1 MDAKEAA
8 KRLGVSR
15 NTVLRWIREG
25 KLFAAVKNGPYGE
38 QYDIPEEEV
47 EAAKERTNL
56 PVIVQ
61 NVDIAKFREAVEQSV
76 QSVKGE
82 ISSLKK
88 ELEEVKEL
96 LKREQEARER
106 AERELAERDSLLVQ
120 VLEEI
125 QKNLKTPWWEKI
137 FRRKGE

>member
-25 KLFAAVKNGPYGE
+25 KIFATVKNGPYGE

-47 EAAKERTNL
+47 EAAKERVNL

-61 NVDIAKFREAVEQSV
+61 NMDIAKFR
-76 QSVKGE
+76 GE
-82 ISSLKK
+82 ISSLKR

-96 LKREQEARER
+96 LKREQEAREK
-106 AERELAERDSLLVQ
+106 AERKLAERDLLLVQ

-125 QKNLKTPWWEKI
+125 QKDLKTPWWEKI
-137 FRRKGE
+137 FRKRKGE

>member
-25 KLFAAVKNGPYGE
+25 KLFATVKNGPYGE

-47 EAAKERTNL
+47 EAAKERVNL

-61 NVDIAKFREAVEQSV
+61 NMDIAKFR
-76 QSVKGE
+76 GE
-82 ISSLKK
+82 ISSLKR

-106 AERELAERDSLLVQ
+106 AERKLAERDLLLVQ

-125 QKNLKTPWWEKI
+125 QKDLKTPWWEKI
-137 FRRKGE
+137 FRKRKGE

>member
-25 KLFAAVKNGPYGE
+25 KIFATVKNGPYGE

-47 EAAKERTNL
+47 EAAKERVNL

-61 NVDIAKFREAVEQSV
+61 NMDITKFKEAVE

-82 ISSLKK
+82 ISSLRK

-96 LKREQEARER
+96 LRREQEARER
-106 AERELAERDSLLVQ
+106 AERELAERDLLFAE
-120 VLEEI
+120 LLKEI
-125 QKNLKTPWWEKI
+125 QEELKTPWWEKI
-137 FRRKGE
+137 FKKRKEE

>member
-25 KLFAAVKNGPYGE
+25 KIFATVKNGPYGE

-47 EAAKERTNL
+47 EAAKERVNL

-61 NVDIAKFREAVEQSV
+61 NMDITKFREAVE

-82 ISSLKK
+82 ISSLKR

-96 LKREQEARER
+96 LRREREARER
-106 AERELAERDSLLVQ
+106 AERALAERDLLLVQ

>member
-25 KLFAAVKNGPYGE
+25 KLFATVKNGPYGE

-47 EAAKERTNL
+47 EAAKERVNL

-61 NVDIAKFREAVEQSV
+61 NMDITKFKEAVE

-82 ISSLKK
+82 ISSLKR

-96 LKREQEARER
+96 LRREREARER
-106 AERELAERDSLLVQ
+106 AERKLAERDLLLVQ

-125 QKNLKTPWWEKI
+125 QKDLKTPWWEKI
-137 FRRKGE
+137 FRKRKGE